1 MINLYLASFVFL
13 FAHNSSARISPL
25 PNDYMPLIMTC
36 IDLTSGEP
44 VVEVY
49 ERGDGSKAWI
59 GFIMDDGSPGLLS
72 VVRTDDGFRTK
83 KGEFN
88 NLSLSRKDEA
98 TYQFSLYAANLDG
111 SDGEPV
117 IAPIDVT
124 CSAASN

>member
-1 MINLYLASFVFL
+1 
-13 FAHNSSARISPL
+13 
-25 PNDYMPLIMTC
+25 MTC